1 MLVEILGVS
10 IPRFARFRGPFGPVL
25 GATGHRLFNPLPL
38 ALEQFAGAIWIH
50 AGQTTAGPGPGRASF
65 LERTTP
71 RPPTHWTPAPVE
83 YHKEND
89 PPILR
94 PSPVISKRGFLT
106 QAA

>member
-10 IPRFARFRGPFGPVL
+10 IPRFARFSGPFGPVL

-83 YHKEND
+83 YHKETTRRSYGPPRLD
-89 PPILR
+89 P
-94 PSPVISKRGFLT
+94 RGGF
-106 QAA
+106 